1 MIREW
6 GQLKNIMSTIEN
18 KYSSHPLRKWFIKQ
32 SLDHPIRSII
42 VSLIATISVGSG
54 VLSFMIDDD
63 MMKLLPA
70 DLDSKIAWDEIQD
83 EFGSTELIYIAFGEK
98 GKSVFNS
105 KTFADMWDLSKT
117 LESTDQ
123 IEEVFSLV
131 NTNRIDNVDDFMEVD
146 DLQTKRD
153 LTQAEIDDIQNYL
166 LKNPSLKKRFISE
179 NDEYFVITAQPY
191 SNEQFDVFSKIVV
204 DKSDEIL
211 DGYEIHYGGNAYIS
225 GIMPGLIRDD
235 AFSLMRFG
243 MLIMIFTLLLNL
255 RSIAGV
261 AMVLMVIVLSLFAMI
276 GAMGWIYYFTGSNKF
291 LFTLANTSMPIILL
305 TIANSDGVHIVSK
318 FFREMRSK
326 KDTRKA
332 VASTMD
338 SLLVPI
344 FVTSVTTISAF
355 LIMTTS
361 PIQPLIG
368 YGISMSIGIT
378 WAWFLSSLLLP
389 AVISLKKWNPED
401 TAFTKPSFF
410 EKLVDKLG
418 SAVLNHP
425 KRVFG
430 TGITIVIIGLFGVT
444 KVTVDVNM
452 RNFFKPGTEIRDS
465 MDFMD
470 NEMNGTVDIRVR
482 VEGDIKDP
490 QTLSS
495 MDELQSFMVKDEQVS
510 TSFSIADVVKQMHR
524 TVMND
529 DLRYETIPEN
539 RGKVNNLFTMYSMS
553 GDPDDFEALVDYEY
567 KIGLITAFA
576 DVMSTE
582 QIFSYTNKLNEH
594 IDKNFND
601 DSKIDVTG
609 MIVVFRDLVIL
620 IVQSSFISIFASL
633 LVIGILAS
641 LFFKRAL
648 WGLLAVVPLTSA
660 VIINF
665 GFMGFFGIE
674 LSHVTAILS
683 SIIIGVG
690 VDFAIHYISQY
701 RRLSRTISSKTV
713 SKEVVEDVG
722 YPIVLDA
729 ASNMGFGAL
738 VFSTFVPIQYIGG
751 LMVFAMLS
759 TSLGTLTILSAL
771 TELMKNRLIKGE
783 IS

>member
-1 MIREW
+1 
-6 GQLKNIMSTIEN
+6 MSTIEN

-553 GDPDDFEALVDYEY
+553 GDPGDFEALVDYEY

-620 IVQSSFISIFASL
+620 IVQSSFVSIFASL

>member
-1 MIREW
+1 
-6 GQLKNIMSTIEN
+6 MSTIEN

-131 NTNRIDNVDDFMEVD
+131 NTNRIDNIDDFMEVD
-146 DLQTKRD
+146 DLQKKRD
-153 LTQAEIDDIQNYL
+153 LTQAEVDDIQNYL

-211 DGYEIHYGGNAYIS
+211 DSYEIHYGGNAYIS

-261 AMVLMVIVLSLFAMI
+261 AMVLMVIILSLFSMI